1 MYDVKNRD
9 DIMQDRKWLTDR
21 LTIGATDRPG
31 TTEKLVEEIL
41 SAVQDGVQ
49 TLKNTRQGF

>member
-1 MYDVKNRD
+1 MYVVKKRD

-21 LTIGATDRPG
+21 LTIGATGRAG

-49 TLKNTRQGF
+49 TLKNT